1 MSVQTPRRQ
10 LLRPRPSLTKL
21 NGGINTV
28 STPNLA
34 SAYSNVA
41 PLGST
46 TGGLR
51 VAGLLARKSSLSA
64 LTQGSLATIPDAS
77 ETYGLSTVLDEDTPM
92 TGTQGK
98 MTAYT
103 PSKGDEGDVEVGDV
117 VDVPGN
123 MHGIVKFLGSVAG
136 KKGVFAG
143 VELSEEFAARGK
155 NNGDV
160 DG

>member
-21 NGGINTV
+21 NGGINAV

-34 SAYSNVA
+34 TAYFNAA
-41 PLGST
+41 PPGST

-51 VAGLLARKSSLSA
+51 VAGLLPRKSSLSA

-77 ETYGLSTVLDEDTPM
+77 ETYGLSTVLDEDSPT
-92 TGTQGK
+92 TAREGK
-98 MTAYT
+98 MAAHT
-103 PSKGDEGDVEVGDV
+103 PSRGDEGDVEVGDV
-117 VDVPGN
+117 VTVPGN
-123 MHGIVKFLGSVAG
+123 MHGIVRFLGNVAG
-136 KKGVFAG
+136 KNGVFAG
-143 VELSEEFAARGK
+143 VELSEEFAIRGK